1 MNLKNKLDNSNT
13 LEIEDKMEFD
23 YFFIIEKIGRKISQF
38 GQKVLTE
45 KNLDLTID
53 QWMVLKKVSEC
64 NGISQIEICKSLFK
78 DAPTVTKILDLLCKK
93 ELVERKIN
101 ATDRRKFDIF
111 ITKNGENIVEKFLPT
126 YIETRKTVLDNLQI
140 EDLYIMAHTLN
151 GLSENMDKITDKF

>member
-1 MNLKNKLDNSNT
+1 
-13 LEIEDKMEFD
+13 
-23 YFFIIEKIGRKISQF
+23 
-38 GQKVLTE
+38 
-45 KNLDLTID
+45 
-53 QWMVLKKVSEC
+53 MVLKKVSEC

-126 YIETRKTVLDNLQI
+126 YIETRKTVLENLQI